1 MSQSNETLEPRAQGS
16 GLTRDVGSQH
26 YDALII
32 GSGQGGG
39 PLSTALVASGRKVA
53 LIERVHIGGCCLN
66 EGCTPT
72 KTMIASGRAAYV
84 ARRGPEFGVNTGE
97 IMVDMVRVR
106 QRKRDIVKE
115 FTSHSEHAIRAGGVE
130 IIWGE
135 ASFTGPKAVRVP
147 LWDGG
152 ALDLSADLIVLDTG
166 ARPAMPPIPGIDSVH
181 ALDSTTIMELDVVPE
196 HLIVVGGGY
205 IGLEFGE
212 LFLRLGSKVT
222 VVQMGP
228 QIMGPRE
235 DPDIAQCMCD
245 ILTEDGM
252 TILLETTT
260 EHLEPDG
267 KGGVRLTVDCKTG
280 RHEITGS
287 HLLVAAGRK
296 PNTEALNL
304 AAAGIETGPHG
315 HIKVN
320 DKLETGVPGVYAV
333 GDCAGQP
340 QFTHIS
346 YDDFRILRENLLHGG
361 NRTTKDRLIPYTM
374 FTDPQLGCVGINE
387 TTARTQGLKIRV
399 AKIPM
404 YYVARAVEV
413 DEYRGM
419 MKAVVDAETDQILGF
434 AVIGIEGGEIMA
446 MVELAMLG
454 KLPYT
459 TLRDGIFAHPTLAE
473 GLNTLFWNFVE

>member
-1 MSQSNETLEPRAQGS
+1 MSQNDERPEPIAQGS
-16 GLTRDVGSQH
+16 GLRAQ

-39 PLSTALVASGRKVA
+39 PLSTALVAAGRKVA

-72 KTMIASGRAAYV
+72 KTMIASGRAAYL
-84 ARRGPEFGVNTGE
+84 ARRGPDYGVHTGDVS
-97 IMVDMVRVR
+97 VDMVKVR
-106 QRKRDIVKE
+106 ERKRTIVKE
-115 FTSHSEHAIRAGGVE
+115 FTSHSEAAIRAGGVD
-130 IIWGE
+130 IVWGE
-135 ASFTGPKAVRVP
+135 ASFTGPKSVRVA
-147 LWDGG
+147 LRDGG
-152 ALDLSADLIVLDTG
+152 TLDLSAELIVLDTG
-166 ARPAMPPIPGIDSVH
+166 GRPAKPSIPGLDTVH
-181 ALDSTTIMELDVVPE
+181 ILDSTSIMELGVVPE
-196 HLIVVGGGY
+196 HLVVVGGGY

-222 VVQMGP
+222 VVQMGT

-235 DPDIAQCMCD
+235 DPDIAQCMYD

-252 TILLETTT
+252 NILLETTT
-260 EHLEPDG
+260 ELLEPDG
-267 KGGVRLTVDCKTG
+267 NGGVHLTVDCKTG
-280 RHEITGS
+280 RHEISGS
-287 HLLVAAGRK
+287 HLLIATGRT
-296 PNTEALNL
+296 PNTESLNL
-304 AAAGIETGPHG
+304 PAAGIDTGPHG
-315 HIKVN
+315 HITVN
-320 DKLETGVPGVYAV
+320 DRLETSVAGVYAI

-346 YDDFRILRENLLHGG
+346 YDDFRILRDNLIHGG
-361 NRTTKDRLIPYTM
+361 NRTTRNRLVPYTM
-374 FTDPQLGCVGINE
+374 FTDPQLGRIGLSE
-387 TTARTQGLKIRV
+387 TDARKQGRNIKV

-419 MKAVVDAETDQILGF
+419 MKAVVDADTDEIIGF

-446 MVELAMLG
+446 MVEIAMMG

-473 GLNTLFWNFVE
+473 GLNTLFWNFVEE